1 MLYRNL
7 TDCLVNSKYISA
19 NGDGGFISVINQKVY
34 EYYTNTTKSESMC
47 VATSLDKID
56 YEFAANRNYNN
67 IQITYF
73 FLKNA
78 TIIIKSS
85 YRTNHQILD
94 LNKTGFS
101 FTSYAITEHYMSV
114 SLCNNLGTTIMLVY
128 EMEDL
133 FPKLIDERIV

>member
-1 MLYRNL
+1 
-7 TDCLVNSKYISA
+7 
-19 NGDGGFISVINQKVY
+19 
-34 EYYTNTTKSESMC
+34 MC

-85 YRTNHQILD
+85 YRTNHQKLD
-94 LNKTGFS
+94 LNKTNYS
-101 FTSYAITEHYMSV
+101 FTSYAITEHYMAV